1 MKKNRPKVEK
11 CIDKQKNFAYHKNRP
26 AVDYGGQIMR
36 KGEKRKQ
43 ELIRIA
49 YDMFLSR
56 GYENTSVDEIIAE
69 AQITKGTYYYYFPS
83 KEKMLEDVIE
93 MMIESEVETARSI
106 IGSDIPVPQKIVA
119 IITSMK
125 PAETEQPIQN
135 ALMQPENVLMHDKIR
150 KKLIEVVAP
159 LLSEIVEEG
168 INKGI
173 FACDNIPERVRML
186 LVISNDT
193 FNDRAFTE
201 NDITVFID
209 MTEKL
214 LGANKGTM
222 SFIYDLIDKSAMED
236 QK

>member
-1 MKKNRPKVEK
+1 MK
-11 CIDKQKNFAYHKNRP
+11 
-26 AVDYGGQIMR
+26 

-43 ELIRIA
+43 ELLKIA

-56 GYENTSVDEIIAE
+56 GYENTSVDEIIDE
-69 AQITKGTYYYYFPS
+69 AQIAKGTYYYYFPS

-93 MMIESEVETARSI
+93 MMIESEVETAGQI

-119 IITSMK
+119 IITSVK
-125 PAETEQPIQN
+125 PAEKEQPIKD

-150 KKLIEVVAP
+150 KKLIEVIVP
-159 LLSEIVEEG
+159 LLSEVIEEG
-168 INKGI
+168 VNKGI

-193 FNDRAFTE
+193 FNERAFTE
-201 NDITVFID
+201 SDIVVFID

-214 LGANKGTM
+214 LGADKGTM
-222 SFIYDLIDKSAMED
+222 SFIYDLIDKSEMEILE
-236 QK
+236 